1 MNKLLRRLFDNA
13 RIPTITLDEVDYYH
27 DMDALYAN
35 F

>member
-13 RIPTITLDEVDYYH
+13 RIPTITLDEQDYYAA
-27 DMDALYAN
+27 MEVLYAQ